1 MQALYVHGLGRSP
14 LSGAGLMWR
23 LRNQGVRTSSIFYSA
38 TFQSAQSIEARLRRK
53 ITDVASQSDYIL
65 IGHSLG
71 GVLIRAA
78 LASLPN
84 ETRRPSRV
92 FLLGSPV
99 RPSRIAKYLS
109 RNWLFRLATRD
120 CGDLLSSESR
130 MGQIAPCSVP
140 TTSVVGTRGLYGRFS
155 PFGSEENDGVVSA
168 SEVAAPWIAEEIKV
182 RVIHTYLPSNRKIA
196 QLIIERLPN
205 ETSCEP
211 ETAVYPAV
219 PNLP

>member
-23 LRNQGVRTSSIFYSA
+23 LRKHGVITSSIFYSA
-38 TFQSAQSIEARLRRK
+38 TFESAQSIEARLRRK
-53 ITDVASQSDYIL
+53 IIEVANQGNFVL

-84 ETRRPSRV
+84 ETRLPSRV
-92 FLLGSPV
+92 FLLGSPT
-99 RPSRIAKYLS
+99 RPSRIAKYLHK
-109 RNWLFRLATRD
+109 NWLFRLATRD

-130 MGQIAPCSVP
+130 MEQIAPCSVP
-140 TTSVVGTRGLYGRFS
+140 TTSVVGIRGLYGRFS
-155 PFGSEENDGVVSA
+155 PFGSEENDGVVAA
-168 SEVAAPWIAEEIKV
+168 SEVSAPWISEEIKV

-196 QLIIERLPN
+196 QLIIERLPQDTSPVKQN
-205 ETSCEP
+205 ELSH
-211 ETAVYPAV
+211 AMQDV
-219 PNLP
+219 P